1 MVVSDHADERAL
13 PTMAAHSAAE
23 WCWSRWEDRCV
34 ASWVPDWDDFPT
46 SLLEFWSE
54 RHLCTLTTLRTDG
67 RPHVTPVG
75 VALDLD
81 WHCAWVITSRGSLKA
96 VHASAD
102 PRVAACQV
110 DGRRWSTIEGTAEV
124 RSDPASIRRAEERYA
139 ARYRT
144 PRPNP
149 SRVALRIEVNRFL
162 RSSGLV
168 SK

>member
-1 MVVSDHADERAL
+1 
-13 PTMAAHSAAE
+13 
-23 WCWSRWEDRCV
+23 V
-34 ASWVPDWDDFPT
+34 ASWVPDWDDFPA

-75 VALDLD
+75 VALDLE
-81 WHCAWVITSRGSLKA
+81 WQCAWVITSRRSRTA

-124 RSDPASIRRAEERYA
+124 RTDAASILRAEERYA
-139 ARYRT
+139 ERYRT

-149 SRVALRIEVNRFL
+149 SRVALRIQVDRFL
-162 RSSGLV
+162 RSSDFV
-168 SK
+168 PS